1 MPAFLPQTLED
12 WLHWQQQR
20 HHTQIDL
27 GLGRIGE
34 VANRLSLRRP
44 APRVL
49 TIGGTNGKGSTA
61 AFAAAMAAAGGLRVG
76 LYSSPHLFDYTERI
90 RIDGAPVAQGP
101 LLAAFERIEH
111 ARGEISLTYFEYGTL
126 AALLLFADAGLD
138 LAVLEVGLGGRLD
151 AVNLIDAD
159 VAVVTRVALDHMAY
173 LGADRDAI
181 GREKAG
187 IARPGRPL
195 VIGEPNPPAGLLQAA
210 GQARLVRAGQDFR
223 VADAPTGWCWQGA
236 GHRLELPAPALAGR
250 HQQDNAATAIAA
262 LDALELGLTAQAF
275 RAGVRAARLPGRCE
289 SCRVAGVPALLDVAH
304 NADAAAVLAAHVRS
318 HWGRAPVVLAMREDK
333 DATAFVAAL
342 APATLAWH
350 LAPLP
355 EGPPT
360 EVRRLAAAVAAA
372 GGRIAGEYADV
383 PAAVAAAAE
392 QASPPMP
399 VVVTGSFLTVAAVRA
414 AGL

>member
-1 MPAFLPQTLED
+1 MPARLPQTLED
-12 WLHWQQQR
+12 WLHWQQHR

-34 VANRLSLRRP
+34 VARRLALRRP
-44 APRVL
+44 ARRVL

-76 LYSSPHLFDYTERI
+76 VYSSPHLFDYTERI

-111 ARGEISLTYFEYGTL
+111 ARAEIPLTYFEYGTL

-173 LGADRDAI
+173 LGPDRDTI

-195 VIGEPNPPAGLLQAA
+195 VIGEPAPPIGLLQAA
-210 GQARLVRAGQDFR
+210 SEARLVRAGQAFR
-223 VADAPTGWCWQGA
+223 VTDAPAGWCWQGD
-236 GHRLELPAPALAGR
+236 GQRLELPRPGLAGR
-250 HQQDNAATAIAA
+250 HQQHNAAAAIAA
-262 LDALELGLTAQAF
+262 LEALDLALTASAY
-275 RAGVRAARLPGRCE
+275 RAGVRAAQLPGRCE
-289 SCRVAGVPALLDVAH
+289 TCRIAGVPALLDVAH
-304 NADAAAVLAAHVRS
+304 NADAAAALAAHVQAQ
-318 HWGRAPVVLAMREDK
+318 WGRAPVVLAMRQDK
-333 DATAFVAAL
+333 DVVAFITAL
-342 APATLAWH
+342 APAAAAWH

-355 EGPPT
+355 DGPGA
-360 EVRRLAAAVAAA
+360 EVSRLAAAVTAA
-372 GGRIAGEYADV
+372 GGRIAGEYADA
-383 PAAVAAAAE
+383 PAAVAAAAR
-392 QASPPMP
+392 QASPPVP